1 MFCPNNTKNA
11 TDDSKN
17 LQIASTVSCVLSMF
31 GAVVIMMTYCCMETI
46 RNTTRK
52 LVTVLSVADFF
63 TSAGYMSAIVVN
75 KYPSVLFNQTTF
87 CRVQS
92 AVTTYSSMVS
102 FFLTVAIAAY
112 LFFAIYREAVPGKRF
127 YIATNIV
134 SWMIPGVVIAVA
146 LYHDM
151 LGREDNHGYTIGTG
165 PWCWVKC
172 KDEDNGTKTLLYML
186 FTGKFWEIGCYVLT
200 AGFYI
205 LLKLK
210 LYLHHR
216 FHTLDQLNPDLRSDD
231 RNFLYVWLV
240 LLAIR
245 IWGTIRFLIT
255 AFSTNDKLLN
265 TILLYLQAVGDPSQA
280 FFNCILFCLF
290 DTEVRG
296 RIANAISCCVPRKTQ
311 SASNEPDASS
321 SLPSVDSSVEDSQS
335 TGSSSEI
342 PDVSERAKLVNKEN
356 PGHEK
361 LYQSVNHCWK
371 ESNEGSM

>member
-63 TSAGYMSAIVVN
+63 TSA
-75 KYPSVLFNQTTF
+75 
-87 CRVQS
+87 
-92 AVTTYSSMVS
+92 
-102 FFLTVAIAAY
+102 
-112 LFFAIYREAVPGKRF
+112 
-127 YIATNIV
+127 
-134 SWMIPGVVIAVA
+134 GVVIAVA